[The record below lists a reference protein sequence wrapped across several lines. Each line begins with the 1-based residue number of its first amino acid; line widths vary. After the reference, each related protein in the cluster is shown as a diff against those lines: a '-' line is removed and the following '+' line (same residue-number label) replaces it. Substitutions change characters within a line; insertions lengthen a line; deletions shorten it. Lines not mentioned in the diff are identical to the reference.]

1 MAHHDPVSDLLTRIR
16 NAKDAKHRF
25 VDLYSSKHLVSIVKV
40 LKEQGFIE
48 NFIVDDVKKKMRIF
62 LKYFGDRSSVINGL
76 KRVSKPGLRRFVNVR
91 QIPKVFSGFGIAILS
106 TPKGVLDGEKA
117 RKERVGG
124 ELLCNI
130 W

>member
-25 VDLYSSKHLVSIVKV
+25 VDLYSSKHLVGIVKV
-40 LKEQGFIE
+40 LKEQGFVE

-62 LKYFGDRSSVINGL
+62 LKYSSDRTSVINGL
-76 KRVSKPGLRRFVNVR
+76 KRVSKPGLRRYVNAR
-91 QIPKVFSGFGIAILS
+91 QIPKVFSGFGIAIVS
-106 TPKGVLDGEKA
+106 TPKGVLDGEQA
-117 RKERVGG
+117 RKARVGG

>member
-1 MAHHDPVSDLLTRIR
+1 MSHHDPVSDLLTRIR

-25 VDLYSSKHLVSIVKV
+25 VDLYSSKLLIGIVKV

-62 LKYFGDRSSVINGL
+62 LKYAASRTPVINGL
-76 KRVSKPGLRRFVNVR
+76 KRVSKPGLRRFVR
-91 QIPKVFSGFGIAILS
+91 TDQIPTVFSGFGIAILS
-106 TPKGVLDGEKA
+106 TPKGILDGDTA

-124 ELLCNI
+124 ELLCSI

>member
-1 MAHHDPVSDLLTRIR
+1 MSHHDPVSDLLTRIR
-16 NAKDAKHRF
+16 NSKDAKHRF
-25 VDLYSSKHLVSIVKV
+25 VDLYSSKLLVGIVKV
-40 LKEQGFIE
+40 LKEQGFID
-48 NFIVDDVKKKMRIF
+48 NFIVDDEKKKMRIF
-62 LKYFGDRSSVINGL
+62 LKYSGNRSPVINGL
-76 KRVSKPGLRRFVNVR
+76 KRVSKPGLRRFVNVK

-106 TPKGVLDGEKA
+106 TPKGILDGEKA

>member
-1 MAHHDPVSDLLTRIR
+1 MSHHDPVSDLLTRIR

-25 VDLYSSKHLVSIVKV
+25 VDLYSSKLLVGIVKV
-40 LKEQGFIE
+40 LKEQGFVE

-62 LKYFGDRSSVINGL
+62 LKYSGNRSPVINGL
-76 KRVSKPGLRRFVNVR
+76 KRVSKPGLRRFVNVK

-106 TPKGVLDGEKA
+106 TPKGILDGEKA